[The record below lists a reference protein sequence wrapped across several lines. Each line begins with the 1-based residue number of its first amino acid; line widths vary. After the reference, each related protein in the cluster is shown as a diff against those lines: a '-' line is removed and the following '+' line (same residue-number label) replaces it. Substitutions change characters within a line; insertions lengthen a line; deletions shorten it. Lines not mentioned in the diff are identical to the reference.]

1 MQLYNPFER
10 LTFNDRTC
18 FLSGEEALS
27 GQKLTVFPEWV
38 LDRFELHDKPFKLL
52 DESIITYRDVKVP
65 CSANTLLEITKLEN
79 EIQDA
84 FTSGYQAVKAL
95 DEIKLFQWL
104 AKMVY
109 GMIYYETTV
118 GIRQQA
124 MAGERL
130 SFSQSLLHK
139 FGNFHLMLQ
148 SLIRPVEFDGT
159 QPWTICI
166 FPVKNEPQTF
176 SYRDEINTLI
186 CSLRMNDFGIVA
198 CLQDN
203 GANGRYHKDVLD
215 KVGDKE
221 LSPIQFEEICGRF
234 FYSAYL
240 FNRLPE
246 YTVLPTNETIF
257 IEAMPLR
264 GISNKPLFDHW
275 IEKTYA
281 KVLENF
287 WKPWNISYFQILK
300 NPERAMS
307 FLDDVEN
314 TPPS

>member
-1 MQLYNPFER
+1 MAVHLYNPFER
-10 LTFNDRTC
+10 LTFNDKTC
-18 FLSGEEALS
+18 FLSGEEAINE
-27 GQKLTVFPEWV
+27 KLTVFPDWV
-38 LDRFELHDKPFKLL
+38 LEAYQLYDKSFKLL
-52 DESIITYRDVKVP
+52 DESIITYQDIRVP
-65 CSANTLLEITKLEN
+65 CSANTLIALSKLEN
-79 EIQDA
+79 EVKDA
-84 FTSGYQAVKAL
+84 FSSGYEAVNAL
-95 DEIKLFQWL
+95 DEKKLFQWL

-124 MAGERL
+124 SVGERL

-148 SLIRPVEFDGT
+148 SLVRPVEFDGAL
-159 QPWTICI
+159 PWSIMV
-166 FPVKNEPQTF
+166 FPVKNEPGTF
-176 SYRDEINTLI
+176 SYRDEINTLA
-186 CSLRMNDFGIVA
+186 CSLRMNDFGIIA

-203 GANGRYHKDVLD
+203 GANQRYHKDILEKATS
-215 KVGDKE
+215 KV
-221 LSPIQFEEICGRF
+221 LSPIQFEELCGRF

-246 YTVLPTNETIF
+246 YTILPTPETIF

-264 GISNKPLFDHW
+264 GISNKPLFDDW

-287 WKPWNISYFQILK
+287 WKPWDVPYFQILK
-300 NPERAMS
+300 NPEKAIS
-307 FLDDVEN
+307 FLEDAEN
-314 TPPS
+314 L